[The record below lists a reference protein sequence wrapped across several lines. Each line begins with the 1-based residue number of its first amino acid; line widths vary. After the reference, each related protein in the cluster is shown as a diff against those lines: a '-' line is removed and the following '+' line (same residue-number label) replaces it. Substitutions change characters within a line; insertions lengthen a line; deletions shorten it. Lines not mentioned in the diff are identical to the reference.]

1 MPIFPSSVRFAS
13 AVSVFMLLALQ
24 FSLSACSKK
33 VEPSEDIRPVRTL
46 TLAPANAEAS
56 IELAG
61 EVVPRYESRLGFRVG
76 GKIIAR
82 KVEVGSVVKR
92 GQVLM
97 QLDPTDL
104 QLSQAQ
110 AKAALS
116 AADSQLALAKADLER
131 YRELRAKNFVS
142 QAVLDAKE
150 ATYKAALSAH
160 EQANAGLKVQSN
172 QSSYTTL
179 VADAEGVV
187 TAIEAEVGQVV
198 AAGAPVV
205 RVARSG
211 AIEIKV
217 SIPEDRVEAIRLA
230 KSVTVRTWAQREQSV
245 TGVVR
250 EIAPAADP
258 ATRTFSA
265 RVALPKADAS
275 IRLGMTATVSFS
287 APLPPGMRL
296 PLSALLNDH
305 DKTSVWV
312 VQNGKVKLLPV
323 ELGNPQ
329 GNEITVIAGLDPGQ
343 EVVIAGVHL
352 LREGQK
358 VSVLGRTSAAA
369 GAAQ

>member
-1 MPIFPSSVRFAS
+1 M
-13 AVSVFMLLALQ
+13 
-24 FSLSACSKK
+24 FSLPVRAPFALSVCLLLTLVSSLMGCSKK
-33 VEPSEDIRPVRTL
+33 FEPTEDIRPVRTL
-46 TLAPANAEAS
+46 TLAPSGTEAS
-56 IELAG
+56 MELSG

-82 KVEVGSVVKR
+82 KVEVGSLVKR

-97 QLDPTDL
+97 QLDATDL

-116 AADSQLALAKADLER
+116 AADSQLALAKAELDR

-142 QAVLDAKE
+142 QAVLDTKE
-150 ATYKAALSAH
+150 ANFKASQSAH
-160 EQANAGLKVQSN
+160 DQASAGLKVQSN
-172 QSSYTTL
+172 QSSYSAL
-179 VADAEGVV
+179 VADADGVV
-187 TAIEAEVGQVV
+187 TALDAEVGQVV
-198 AAGAPVV
+198 TAGTPVV

-211 AIEIKV
+211 AIEVKV
-217 SIPEDRVEAIRLA
+217 SIPEDRVDAIRQA
-230 KSVTVRTWAQREQSV
+230 KSVTVRTWAQRDTAV
-245 TGVVR
+245 AGVVR

-265 RVALPKADAS
+265 RVALPKAIEG

-287 APLPPGMRL
+287 APLPPGIRL
-296 PLSALLNDH
+296 PLTALLNDKG
-305 DKTSVWV
+305 KTSVWV
-312 VQNGKVKLLPV
+312 VEKGKVKLVPIALA
-323 ELGNPQ
+323 GPQ
-329 GNEITVIAGLDPGQ
+329 GNEILVASGLDAGQ

-358 VSVLGRTSAAA
+358 VSILGRPTAAA